1 MNKDLRSMTVKEI
14 KAYMQEN
21 NIKITGAYK
30 MKKAELIEAIEIIES
45 VDEKINSIKLKTYK
59 ADYEDENFVVI
70 TAYSDEEAV
79 DEAFSYEN
87 EHGALFNLF
96 EVDDNYDEIREIKI
110 DDFYNIELDIET
122 EENKEETKIMQAD
135 DKTQE
140 ILEAENLFIGCTVDN
155 TNKKQYFVHSEYNI
169 NSENHGLPFI
179 SLCSHMQNLLHSDTY
194 WERDNPN
201 KTIFTRCES
210 DKDFKAAFEEAIKIV
225 TIEQV
230 KNQVQKNTD
239 LYWKIIKDNKLGIF
253 GLAEEELKYNLGY
266 YYLGGELKGYAE
278 KQPIEETKQMYFDLK
293 KDYEALVEIEKKYT
307 APPVIDI
314 STLYTCKF
322 KLGGADEDTSRWD
335 ESDAEYFEMDLRYF
349 DSFIDK
355 LDAKYGDRL
364 DKIDDYRY
372 TVSNLSDDELG
383 ELESL
388 FNELDNDMDYCWI
401 SYDFIEVEAA

>member
-1 MNKDLRSMTVKEI
+1 MNKDLRSMTVKQI
-14 KAYMQEN
+14 KEYMQEN

-45 VDEKINSIKLKTYK
+45 VDEKIESIKSKTYK

-96 EVDDNYDEIREIKI
+96 EVDDNYDAIREVRI
-110 DDFYNIELDIET
+110 DDFYNTELDIET
-122 EENKEETKIMQAD
+122 EETKIMQAD

-140 ILEAENLFIGCTVDN
+140 ILETENLFIGCTVDN
-155 TNKKQYFVHSEYNI
+155 SNKKQYFVHSE
-169 NSENHGLPFI
+169 SRDLPII
-179 SLCSHMQNLLHSDTY
+179 SLCSHMQNLVHSDTY

-201 KTIFTRCES
+201 KTVFTHCES
-210 DKDFKAAFEEAIKIV
+210 DKDFKAAFEKAIELV
-225 TIEQV
+225 AIEQV
-230 KNQVQKNTD
+230 KYQVQKNTD
-239 LYWKIIKDNKLGIF
+239 LYWKILKDNKLGKF
-253 GLAEEELKYNLGY
+253 GLMDCDAGLKYNLGY

-293 KDYEALVEIEKKYT
+293 KDYEALVEIEKKYI
-307 APPVIDI
+307 APPVIDL

-322 KLGGADEDTSRWD
+322 KLGGADEDTSNWD
-335 ESDAEYFEMDLRYF
+335 ESDAEYHEMDLRYF
-349 DSFIDK
+349 SSFIDK
-355 LDAKYGDRL
+355 LDAKYDDRL